1 MPGSPTAA
9 VPACQPPGACLLNA
23 DSDFEQRD
31 AGDPVSLERPDQQRQ
46 LVVEEEPSREEGSPP
61 SGSSSTPIPTAPLCP
76 AHRPACRAGHWDA
89 ASPGSPGSRTGEGV
103 AGGPGEGVDGG
114 RGLTSSFIQ
123 YHLFQRVVYPQEK
136 REELCRPEYPATDL
150 PTFPPQRA

>member
-1 MPGSPTAA
+1 MPGIHIG
-9 VPACQPPGACLLNA
+9 VPRKRCKNVLHL
-23 DSDFEQRD
+23 
-31 AGDPVSLERPDQQRQ
+31 SLESQLDGLSPGSLLPQIIPDTYKP
-46 LVVEEEPSREEGSPP
+46 LEEEPSREEGSPP